1 MLKNIITFSVR
12 QKYVAL
18 SLVVLMA
25 VAGYFSLIQLPINS
39 LPDVTPVQVLVITK
53 AGRYSPYD
61 VEKLVSYPIET
72 AMNGLPDVAEVR
84 STSQFGL
91 SAVTVEFDE
100 KTDIYFARQIVSQR
114 LQSISDE
121 LPPDVSNPQLGPIT
135 TALGE
140 IYQYVVRGENYSLTE
155 LREIQDW
162 LIAPQLKIVKGVTE
176 INSFGGF
183 VKQYNVMVQPGRLR
197 LFNIGIS
204 DVFDAIENNNS
215 VSGGNF
221 LEHNGE
227 QFIIRGLGQINKI
240 DDIKNIIITNV
251 DNKPVFVRDVAS
263 VEIGTQIRQGG
274 VTQDGNGEVVTG
286 IVMMLRGG
294 NGRKVIGDIEDKIE
308 SINFNL
314 PEGVQIEKFYDQSD
328 LINRTTATLSTNLME
343 GGFLVIVVLLL
354 LLGEITG
361 ALIVAM
367 VIPFSMLFAFIGMR
381 EFGLAANLMSLGA
394 IDFGMIV
401 DGSVVMVENIIHGL
415 QKDKGADKNEIIR
428 KSAIQ
433 VVRPI
438 FFGVLIILMVYVP
451 IMTFSGMEGIL
462 FRPMAIT
469 VAAAVLGS
477 LLLALVFVPA
487 ISAIVFRKG
496 VKVRKNH
503 LINWLKPRYVSNLGI
518 FMERKWFVVSVAG
531 VVFVASL
538 FLMTRLGSE
547 FLPELD
553 EGSILIEQVR
563 MPSVTLDES
572 IENANWLA
580 GKLVQNIPEIKT
592 VVPKTGR
599 SDLANDWM
607 GVHQTDVWVVL
618 RPMDEWRKGITK
630 EDISAEIEPYLQTE
644 PGLAYNF
651 TQPIAMRVDELTSGV
666 KSDLAVKIYGEDL
679 DVLGAIGERI
689 SAMLPE
695 LQGTDNFYVEQTV
708 GQPYLTI
715 EIDREAVASFGLNVD
730 EVQKVI
736 EAGIGGQETGQL
748 YEGQRR
754 FGIVVR
760 YPEGI
765 RDELHKIQDVPVH
778 LPNGEFIPLKRVAN
792 IILQEGSRE
801 IQRENGWRR
810 LIVGINIKNI
820 DLGTYVTNLQKDIK
834 FKAEIPAGYFIDYGG
849 TFENQQRA
857 MRHLLLVVPLSIF
870 IIIGLL
876 YLNFGKMKY
885 AILILLNLPFALS
898 GGVFLLWMR
907 GMYLSISASIGFVA
921 LFGVAVL
928 NGIVLVDHINE
939 LRKEKRG
946 DLKKLILEGAAD
958 RLRPVLM
965 TALVASLGFIPM
977 AFNTGPGSEV
987 QRPLATVVI
996 GGLITSTF
1004 LTLLVLPIIYH
1015 WMEKHGERKLKPSE
1029 INEAD
1034 KKEV

>member
-1 MLKNIITFSVR
+1 MLQSIISFSVR

-18 SLVVLMA
+18 ALVLLMG
-25 VAGYFSLIQLPINS
+25 VGGYFSLIQLPINS

-53 AGRYSPYD
+53 AGRYSPFD

-84 STSQFGL
+84 SISQFGL

-100 KTDIYFARQIVSQR
+100 GTDIYFARQIVSQR
-114 LQSISDE
+114 LQSIVDE
-121 LPPDVSNPQLGPIT
+121 LPPDVSSPSLGPIS

-140 IYQYVVRGENYSLTE
+140 IYQYVVKGDNYSLTE

-183 VKQYNVMVQPGRLR
+183 VKQYDVIVQPGLLR
-197 LFNIGIS
+197 TYGIGIP
-204 DVFDAIENNNS
+204 DVMDAISNNNS

-221 LEHNGE
+221 LQHNGE
-227 QFIIRGLGQINKI
+227 QFIIRGFGQINKM
-240 DDIKNIIITNV
+240 DDIRNIIVKNIN
-251 DNKPVFVRDVAS
+251 NKPVFVRDIAKV
-263 VEIGTQIRQGG
+263 IPGKQIRQGG
-274 VTQDGNGEVVTG
+274 VTKDGNGEVITG
-286 IVMMLRGG
+286 IIMMLRGG
-294 NGRKVIGDIEDKIE
+294 NGRKVISSIEEKIE
-308 SINFNL
+308 SINVSL
-314 PEGVQIEKFYDQSD
+314 PEGVSIEKFYDQSD
-328 LINRTTATLSTNLME
+328 LINRTTSTISTNLLE

-354 LLGEITG
+354 LLGEISG

-367 VIPFSMLFAFIGMR
+367 VIPFSMLFAFMGMR

-394 IDFGMIV
+394 IDFGMVV
-401 DGSVVMVENIIHGL
+401 DGSVVMVENIVHRL
-415 QKDKGADKNEIIR
+415 QKDKGESKDTIIIR
-428 KSAIQ
+428 AAQQ

-451 IMTFSGMEGIL
+451 IMTFTGMEGIL

-477 LLLALVFVPA
+477 LILALVFVPA
-487 ISAIVFRKG
+487 MSAIAFRKG
-496 VKVRKNH
+496 IKIRKNRF
-503 LINWLKPRYVSNLGI
+503 INWMRPRYQRGLEKN
-518 FMERKWFVVSVAG
+518 MDRRWFVITPAVLI
-531 VVFVASL
+531 FIASL
-538 FLMTRLGSE
+538 FVMKLLGTE

-553 EGSILIEQVR
+553 EGSILVEQVR
-563 MPSVTLDES
+563 MPSVTLEES
-572 IENANWLA
+572 MENADWLGGNLLA
-580 GKLVQNIPEIKT
+580 NIPEIKT

-599 SDLANDWM
+599 SDFANDWM

-618 RPMDEWRKGITK
+618 KPEKEWRKGITK
-630 EDISAEIEPYLQTE
+630 EDIIAEIEPYLQTE
-644 PGLAYNF
+644 PGLTYNF

-679 DVLGAIGERI
+679 DVLSNIGDRI
-689 SAMLPE
+689 SELLPS
-695 LQGTDNFYVEQTV
+695 LSGTDNYYVEQID

-715 EIDREAVASFGLNVD
+715 QIDREAVASFGLNVD
-730 EVQKVI
+730 NVQNII
-736 EAGIGGQETGQL
+736 EAGIGGQQAGQV

-754 FGIVVR
+754 FDIFVR
-760 YPEGI
+760 YPEDI
-765 RDELHKIQDVPVH
+765 RNKLQKIQEVPIQ
-778 LPNGEFIPLKRVAN
+778 LPNGDFIPLKRVTE
-792 IILQEGSRE
+792 IELQEGPRE

-820 DLGTYVTNLQKDIK
+820 DLGTYVAELQKEIK
-834 FKAEIPAGYFIDYGG
+834 LKAEIPSGYFITYGG

-857 MRHLLLVVPLSIF
+857 MRHLMLVVPLSIF

-876 YLNFGKMKY
+876 YLNFGKMRY
-885 AILILLNLPFALS
+885 ALLILLNLPFALS
-898 GGVFLLWMR
+898 GGVFLLWIR

-928 NGIVLVDHINE
+928 NGIVLIDHINN
-939 LRKEKRG
+939 LREENKTA
-946 DLKKLILEGAAD
+946 DLKKTIIEGSVD

-1004 LTLLVLPIIYH
+1004 LTLLVLPIIYY
-1015 WMEKHGERKLKPSE
+1015 W
-1029 INEAD
+1029 ID
-1034 KKEV
+1034 KKKAKVQK

>member
-1 MLKNIITFSVR
+1 MLNHIISFSVR
-12 QKYVAL
+12 QKFVAL

-25 VAGYFSLIQLPINS
+25 VGGYFSLIQLPINS

-53 AGRYSPYD
+53 AGRYSPFD

-72 AMNGLPDVAEVR
+72 AMNGLPDVKQVR
-84 STSQFGL
+84 STSQFAL
-91 SAVTVEFDE
+91 SAVTVEFE
-100 KTDIYFARQIVSQR
+100 EGTDIYFARQMVSQR
-114 LQSISDE
+114 LQSISSD
-121 LPPDVSNPQLGPIT
+121 LPQDVSAPQLGPIS

-140 IYQYVVRGENYSLTE
+140 IYQYAVRGENKSLTE

-162 LIAPQLKIVKGVTE
+162 LIAPQLKVVKGVTE

-183 VKQYNVMVQPGRLR
+183 VKQYEVVIAPEKIRTYG
-197 LFNIGIS
+197 IGIREIT
-204 DVFDAIENNNS
+204 DAIANNNS
-215 VSGGNF
+215 VSGGNY
-221 LEHNGE
+221 LEHNRE
-227 QFIIRGLGQINKI
+227 QYIIRGYGQINKVE
-240 DDIKNIIITNV
+240 DIQNIIIRNIN
-251 DNKPVFVRDVAS
+251 NKPVFIKDVAD
-263 VEIGTQIRQGG
+263 VVINTQIRQGG
-274 VTQDGNGEVVTG
+274 VTQDGKGEIVSG

-294 NGRKVIGDIEDKIE
+294 NGREVISGIEKKIE
-308 SINFNL
+308 EINKSL
-314 PEGVQIEKFYDQSD
+314 PDGVQIEKFYDQSD
-328 LINRTTATLSTNLME
+328 LIDRTTATISTNLVE

-354 LLGEITG
+354 LLGEISG

-394 IDFGMIV
+394 IDFGMVV
-401 DGSVVMVENIIHGL
+401 DGSVVMVENIVHRL
-415 QKDKGADKNEIIR
+415 QKHKGEKTDDLII
-428 KSAIQ
+428 SASKQ

-462 FRPMAIT
+462 YRPMAIT

-477 LLLALVFVPA
+477 LLLALIFVPA
-487 ISAIVFRKG
+487 ISSIIFRKG
-496 VKVRKNH
+496 VKMRRNF
-503 LINWLKPRYVSNLGI
+503 LIDWMRPRYQTGLEKYLDKRWFVTLSAGGI
-518 FMERKWFVVSVAG
+518 FIVSMIVM
-531 VVFVASL
+531 S
-538 FLMTRLGSE
+538 RLGTE

-563 MPSVTLDES
+563 MPSVTLKES
-572 IENANWLA
+572 MDNANWLA

-618 RPMDEWRKGITK
+618 KPTKEWRDGVSK
-630 EDISAEIEPYLQTE
+630 EDIIAQIEPFLKTE

-679 DVLGAIGERI
+679 DQLNKIGENI
-689 SAMLPE
+689 SALVSGMK
-695 LQGTDNFYVEQTV
+695 GTANFFVEQPI

-715 EIDREAVASFGLNVD
+715 EIDRAALASFGLNVND
-730 EVQKVI
+730 VQAVI
-736 EAGIGGQETGQL
+736 EAGIGGQVAGQL
-748 YEGQRR
+748 YQGQRR
-754 FGIVVR
+754 FDIQVR
-760 YPEGI
+760 YPYDF
-765 RDELHKIQDVPVH
+765 RSELQKIQEIPVP
-778 LPNGEFIPLKRVAN
+778 LPNGEFIPIKRVSRIVA
-792 IILQEGSRE
+792 QEGPRE

-820 DLGTYVTNLQKDIK
+820 DMGTYVAQLQQAISEKGNV
-834 FKAEIPAGYFIDYGG
+834 PPGYFLEYGG
-849 TFENQQRA
+849 TFENQKRA
-857 MRHLLLVVPLSIF
+857 MNHLLLVVPLSLF

-876 YLNFGKMKY
+876 YLNFGKMRY
-885 AILILLNLPFALS
+885 AVMILINLPFALS

-907 GMYLSISASIGFVA
+907 GMYLSVSASIGFVA

-928 NGIVLVDHINE
+928 NGIVLLDHLNE
-939 LRKEKRG
+939 LRKEGKSLRET
-946 DLKKLILEGAAD
+946 IIHGATD

-977 AFNTGPGSEV
+977 AFNSGPGSEV

-1004 LTLLVLPIIYH
+1004 LTLLVLPIIYN
-1015 WMEKHGERKLKPSE
+1015 WVEERREKRLGGSVSE
-1029 INEAD
+1029 IEG
-1034 KKEV
+1034 E

>member
-1 MLKNIITFSVR
+1 MLNQIISFSVR
-12 QKYVAL
+12 QKFVAL

-25 VAGYFSLIQLPINS
+25 VGGYFSLIQLPINS

-53 AGRYSPYD
+53 AGRYSPFD

-72 AMNGLPDVAEVR
+72 AMNGLPGVKQVR
-84 STSQFGL
+84 STSQFAL
-91 SAVTVEFDE
+91 SAVTIEFE
-100 KTDIYFARQIVSQR
+100 EGTDIYFARQMVSQR
-114 LQSISDE
+114 LQSISSD
-121 LPPDVSNPQLGPIT
+121 LPQDVSAPQLGPIS

-140 IYQYVVRGENYSLTE
+140 IYQYAVRGENKSLTE

-162 LIAPQLKIVKGVTE
+162 LIAPQLKVVKGVTE

-183 VKQYNVMVQPGRLR
+183 VKQYEVIISPEKIRTYG
-197 LFNIGIS
+197 IGIKEITE
-204 DVFDAIENNNS
+204 AIANNNS
-215 VSGGNF
+215 VSGGNY
-221 LEHNGE
+221 LEHNRE
-227 QFIIRGLGQINKI
+227 QYIIRGYGQINKAE
-240 DDIKNIIITNV
+240 DIRNIIIRNIN
-251 DNKPVFVRDVAS
+251 NKPVFIKDVADVS
-263 VEIGTQIRQGG
+263 IGTQIRQGG
-274 VTQDGNGEVVTG
+274 VTQDGKGEIVSG

-294 NGRKVIGDIEDKIE
+294 NGREVIAGIEQKIQE
-308 SINFNL
+308 INKSL
-314 PEGVQIEKFYDQSD
+314 PEGVHIEKFYDQSD
-328 LINRTTATLSTNLME
+328 LIDRTTATISTNLVE

-354 LLGEITG
+354 LLGEISG

-394 IDFGMIV
+394 IDFGMVV
-401 DGSVVMVENIIHGL
+401 DGSVVMVENIVHRL
-415 QKDKGADKNEIIR
+415 QHRKDENTDDLIV
-428 KSAIQ
+428 SASKQ

-462 FRPMAIT
+462 YRPMAIT

-477 LLLALVFVPA
+477 LLLALIFVPA
-487 ISAIVFRKG
+487 ISSIIFHKG
-496 VKVRKNH
+496 VKARRNF
-503 LINWLKPRYVSNLGI
+503 LIDWMRPRYQAGLEKYLGK
-518 FMERKWFVVSVAG
+518 RWFVVLTAG
-531 VVFVASL
+531 GIFAVS
-538 FLMTRLGSE
+538 MIIMSRLGTE

-553 EGSILIEQVR
+553 EGSILVEQVR
-563 MPSVTLDES
+563 MPSVTLKES
-572 IENANWLA
+572 MDNANWLA

-607 GVHQTDVWVVL
+607 GVHQTDVWIVL
-618 RPMDEWRKGITK
+618 KPTKEWRKDMTK
-630 EDISAEIEPYLQTE
+630 EDIIAQIEPYLKTE

-679 DVLGAIGERI
+679 DQLNKIGENI
-689 SAMLPE
+689 STIVSGMN
-695 LQGTDNFYVEQTV
+695 GTANFFVEQPV

-715 EIDREAVASFGLNVD
+715 EIDREALASFALNVND
-730 EVQKVI
+730 VQAVI
-736 EAGIGGQETGQL
+736 EAGIGGQVAGQV

-754 FGIVVR
+754 FDIQVR
-760 YPEGI
+760 YPYDF
-765 RDELHKIQDVPVH
+765 RSELQKIQEIPVP
-778 LPNGEFIPLKRVAN
+778 LPNGEFIPIKRVSRIVA
-792 IILQEGSRE
+792 QEGPRE

-820 DLGTYVTNLQKDIK
+820 DIGTYVAQLQKAIGEK
-834 FKAEIPAGYFIDYGG
+834 GNVPSGYFLEYGG
-849 TFENQQRA
+849 TFENQKRA
-857 MRHLLLVVPLSIF
+857 MNHLLLVVPLSLF

-876 YLNFGKMKY
+876 YLNFGKMRY
-885 AILILLNLPFALS
+885 AVMILINLPFALS
-898 GGVFLLWMR
+898 GGIFLLWLR
-907 GMYLSISASIGFVA
+907 GMYLSVSASIGFVA

-928 NGIVLVDHINE
+928 NGIVLLDHLNE
-939 LRKEKRG
+939 LRKEGGPLRQTV
-946 DLKKLILEGAAD
+946 IHGATD

-977 AFNTGPGSEV
+977 AFNSGPGSEV

-1004 LTLLVLPIIYH
+1004 LTLLVLPIIYY
-1015 WMEKHGERKLKPSE
+1015 WVEERREKKLTL
-1029 INEAD
+1029 D
-1034 KKEV
+1034 EVKIEEE

>member
-1 MLKNIITFSVR
+1 MLKEIITFSVR

-18 SLVVLMA
+18 SLVILMA
-25 VAGYFSLIQLPINS
+25 VAGYFSLVQLPINS

-53 AGRYSPYD
+53 AGRYSPFD

-72 AMNGLPDVAEVR
+72 AMNGLPNVAEVR

-91 SAVTVEFDE
+91 SAVTVEFEE
-100 KTDIYFARQIVSQR
+100 KTDIYFARQMVSQR

-140 IYQYVVRGENYSLTE
+140 IYQYVVRGDNYSLTQ

-162 LIAPQLKIVKGVTE
+162 LIAPQLKVVKGVTE

-183 VKQYNVMVQPGRLR
+183 VKQYNVMVHPGRLR
-197 LFNIGIS
+197 MFGIGLPE
-204 DVFDAIENNNS
+204 VLDAISRNNS

-227 QFIIRGLGQINKI
+227 QFIIRGFGQINKA
-240 DDIKNIIITNV
+240 DDIQNIIITNV
-251 DNKPVFVRDVAS
+251 DNKPVFIKDVAS
-263 VEIGTQIRQGG
+263 VEMGTQIRQGG
-274 VTQDGNGEVVTG
+274 VTQDGKGEVVTG

-294 NGRKVIGDIEDKIE
+294 NGRKVISAIEEKIE
-308 SINFNL
+308 NINSNL
-314 PEGVQIEKFYDQSD
+314 PEGVTIEKFYDQSE
-328 LINRTTATLSTNLME
+328 LIDRTTATISTNLIE

-354 LLGEITG
+354 LLGEISG

-394 IDFGMIV
+394 IDFGMVV
-401 DGSVVMVENIIHGL
+401 DGSVVMIENIVHGL
-415 QKDKGADKNEIIR
+415 QKDRGENRGEVIR
-428 KSAIQ
+428 KSAQQ

-469 VAAAVLGS
+469 VAAAVFGS
-477 LLLALVFVPA
+477 LLLALIFVPA
-487 ISAIVFRKG
+487 ISSIVFRKG
-496 VKVRKNH
+496 VKIRKNY
-503 LINWLKPRYVSNLGI
+503 LMDWLRPRYSKSLEKYI
-518 FMERKWFVVSVAG
+518 ERRWLVVLVAG
-531 VVFVASL
+531 AAFAASI
-538 FLMTRLGSE
+538 FLMTRLGTE

-580 GKLVQNIPEIKT
+580 GKLMQDIPEIQT

-607 GVHQTDVWVVL
+607 GVHQTDVWVIL
-618 RPMDEWRKGITK
+618 KPEKEWRKGMTK
-630 EDISAEIEPYLQTE
+630 ENIVARIEPYLKTE

-666 KSDLAVKIYGEDL
+666 KSDLAIKIYGEDL
-679 DVLGAIGERI
+679 DVLSRIGENI
-689 SAMLPE
+689 SAFLPQ

-708 GQPYLTI
+708 GQPYVTI
-715 EIDREAVASFGLNVD
+715 EIDRESVASFGLNVD
-730 EVQKVI
+730 DVQTVI
-736 EAGIGGQETGQL
+736 EAGIGGMETGQV

-760 YPEGI
+760 YPEDI
-765 RDELHKIQDVPVH
+765 RNELQKIQDVPVH
-778 LPNGEFIPLKRVAN
+778 LPNGDFVPLKRVAN
-792 IILQEGSRE
+792 IVLQEGPRE

-810 LIVGINIKNI
+810 LIVGINIRDI
-820 DLGTYVTNLQKDIK
+820 DLGTYVANLQKDIK
-834 FKAEIPAGYFIDYGG
+834 LKAEIPSGYFIDYGG
-849 TFENQQRA
+849 TFENQRRA

-898 GGVFLLWMR
+898 GGIFLLWVR

-928 NGIVLVDHINE
+928 NGIVLIDHINE
-939 LRKEKRG
+939 LRKEKNT
-946 DLKKLILEGAAD
+946 DLKKLIVAGSGD

-996 GGLITSTF
+996 GGLITSTL
-1004 LTLLVLPIIYH
+1004 LTLMVLPIVYYWI
-1015 WMEKHGERKLKPSE
+1015 EKGRSKPQKYSE
-1029 INEAD
+1029 
-1034 KKEV
+1034 